1 MSATRPRTQAREA
14 ALKALYLLD
23 LRPDSSALELE
34 EAMGEE
40 LRSDEAR
47 RFARGLLQGTR
58 SRLAEID
65 AEVEAVAH
73 NWNLKRMAVVD
84 RNVLRL
90 GAYELLFCRDEI
102 PPAVA
107 IDEAVSIVK
116 RFSSRESG
124 AFVNGILD
132 KIRLRAERGE
142 GQAPSAG
149 PGPGQD
155 QDAQAQAQAQAHAQG
170 QEPPE

>member
-23 LRPDSSALELE
+23 LRPDSRPSELE
-34 EAMGEE
+34 QAMGDE
-40 LRSDEAR
+40 LRTDEAKQ
-47 RFARGLLQGTR
+47 FARALLEGTR
-58 SRLAEID
+58 SHLPEID

-90 GAYELLFCRDEI
+90 GAYELLYCREEI

-107 IDEAVSIVK
+107 IDEAVSIAK
-116 RFSSRESG
+116 RFSTRESG

-132 KIRLRAERGE
+132 RIRLRSERGAER
-142 GQAPSAG
+142 SS
-149 PGPGQD
+149 
-155 QDAQAQAQAQAHAQG
+155 
-170 QEPPE
+170 EPPAGERDQ

>member
-23 LRPDSSALELE
+23 LRPDSRPSELE
-34 EAMGEE
+34 QAMGEE
-40 LRSDEAR
+40 LRTDEAKL
-47 RFARGLLQGTR
+47 FARALLEGTR
-58 SRLAEID
+58 SHLPEID

-73 NWNLKRMAVVD
+73 NWSLKRMAAVD

-90 GAYELLFCRDEI
+90 GAYELLYCREEI

-107 IDEAVSIVK
+107 IDEAVSIAK
-116 RFSSRESG
+116 RFSTRESG

-132 KIRLRAERGE
+132 RIRLRAERGSE
-142 GQAPSAG
+142 RSGEQPAG
-149 PGPGQD
+149 EQD
-155 QDAQAQAQAQAHAQG
+155 Q
-170 QEPPE
+170 

>member
-1 MSATRPRTQAREA
+1 MSGSRPRTQAREA

-23 LRPDSSALELE
+23 LRPDAGQRELD

-47 RFARGLLQGTR
+47 SFARALVEGTR
-58 SRLAEID
+58 RNLAEID
-65 AEVEAVAH
+65 REVEAVAH
-73 NWNLKRMAVVD
+73 NWKLKRMAVVD

-90 GAYELLFCRDEI
+90 GTYELLHCRDDI

-107 IDEAVSIVK
+107 IDEAVSIAK
-116 RFSSRESG
+116 KFSTRESG

-132 KIRLRAERGE
+132 RIRLRAERGPAASADDAAPA
-142 GQAPSAG
+142 GAPSG
-149 PGPGQD
+149 GEE
-155 QDAQAQAQAQAHAQG
+155 QA
-170 QEPPE
+170 E

>member
-1 MSATRPRTQAREA
+1 
-14 ALKALYLLD
+14 
-23 LRPDSSALELE
+23 
-34 EAMGEE
+34 MGEE